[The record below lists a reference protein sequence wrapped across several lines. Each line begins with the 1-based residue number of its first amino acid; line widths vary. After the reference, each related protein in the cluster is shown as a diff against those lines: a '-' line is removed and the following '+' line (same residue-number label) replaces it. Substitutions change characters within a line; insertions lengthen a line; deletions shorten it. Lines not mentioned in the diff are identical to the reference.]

1 MNFSTR
7 SVAALTF
14 LGLALGACTNSV
26 RFYSQAPE
34 RPQVFVSAPVQV
46 VRDVISD
53 SAARRGT
60 TVRLVGD
67 GLVLEAPLA
76 ESRAEVVSQCG
87 EHRPG
92 RLTRVVLRTVP
103 QGSGTLLSEERFIVD
118 GGNVCALAMSTADA
132 SQSRE
137 ALTRVKQTAE
147 AVQARFSRQ
156 ASIRQ

>member
-1 MNFSTR
+1 MTLSTR
-7 SVAALTF
+7 AVFAVVF
-14 LGLALGACTNSV
+14 LGLALGACTNSA

-34 RPQVFVSAPVQV
+34 RPQVFVNAPVQV

-53 SAARRGT
+53 SAAKRGSAI
-60 TVRLVGD
+60 RLVGD
-67 GLVLEAPLA
+67 GLILEAPLA

-118 GGNVCALAMSTADA
+118 GGNVCALAMSAADA
-132 SQSRE
+132 SQSRD
-137 ALTRVKQTAE
+137 ALTRVKLTAE
-147 AVQARFSRQ
+147 TVQARFRQ